1 MAVIETLEDLRELNA
16 AHANVDP
23 NILLRAE
30 DEYRLQLERLQQE
43 EDEEEIR
50 RIFGKKDG
58 SNPYGYLSDI
68 LVQDE
73 EEVEEK
79 KPAIKEKRKD
89 DESAVVAKKVKS
101 EPVESDE
108 ATAPTTT
115 TKATGLSAF
124 LQKKITPASKPEESK
139 TQQLKSNVGLFI
151 KKKPETQVKSEPV
164 AKQPTT
170 STTSTPPATSNA
182 LAGLLN
188 AYDDDSDESDN

>member
-23 NILLRAE
+23 NILLHAE
-30 DEYRLQLERLQQE
+30 DEYKLQLERLQQE

-58 SNPYGYLSDI
+58 ANPYGYLTDI
-68 LVQDE
+68 LVQE
-73 EEVEEK
+73 EEEPTEK
-79 KPAIKEKRKD
+79 KAPVKGKARD
-89 DESAVVAKKVKS
+89 DDQESVAKKVKA
-101 EPVESDE
+101 EPVENAAE
-108 ATAPTTT
+108 ATA

-124 LQKKITPASKPEESK
+124 LQKKIAPASKPEESK
-139 TQQLKSNVGLFI
+139 TQRLKSNVGLFI
-151 KKKPETQVKSEPV
+151 KKKPETQVKAEPV
-164 AKQPTT
+164 ETVKPQTTTAPT
-170 STTSTPPATSNA
+170 TSNA